1 MAEVEG
7 QMEQRVGGHARSF
20 ALPVDKPPPEVCGS
34 GLFPS
39 LYGEHMHAQLSP
51 ACMRD
56 LGGTAVGRALPILG
70 EWLLVTIFVVD
81 AWSSLIYIFCSPVAL
96 KYLSNIY

>member
-1 MAEVEG
+1 
-7 QMEQRVGGHARSF
+7 
-20 ALPVDKPPPEVCGS
+20 
-34 GLFPS
+34 
-39 LYGEHMHAQLSP
+39 MHAQLSP

-56 LGGTAVGRALPILG
+56 LGGTAVGRALAILG

-96 KYLSNIY
+96 KYLSIIYCNFYPIIIDAHRLIFCMTCMD